1 MKVYNSDLEGVLI
14 IEPTI
19 HTDSRGAFFE
29 AFSARD
35 FEEQTGLK
43 VEFVQENESFSKRGV
58 LRGLHFQREPWAQAK
73 LVRVIEGKV
82 IDVAVDIRPDSRT
95 FGKHIA
101 IELSRE
107 NHRQLYIPKGFAHGF
122 IALEDSIFQY
132 KCDEYYHPESEGCII
147 WNDPHLAIDW
157 GVKEDEIILS
167 DKDKRGSLLREI
179 ITTK

>member
-73 LVRVIEGKV
+73 LQSAR
-82 IDVAVDIRPDSRT
+82 
-95 FGKHIA
+95 
-101 IELSRE
+101 
-107 NHRQLYIPKGFAHGF
+107 
-122 IALEDSIFQY
+122 
-132 KCDEYYHPESEGCII
+132 
-147 WNDPHLAIDW
+147 
-157 GVKEDEIILS
+157 
-167 DKDKRGSLLREI
+167 
-179 ITTK
+179 